1 MRPIFVGGCPRSG
14 TTLLGALLGAHSR
27 CVCVPEM
34 PFKIDPLLFA
44 HARRGNCS
52 PREFAA
58 LIQNHRYFQNW
69 GIEAHAADGGRAG
82 HTLTYLEFID
92 DLVARYARAVEQD
105 EADVW
110 VDHTPDNVLRVR
122 TLLDTF
128 PDALFL
134 HLVRDGRAVAASL
147 LPLRWSVSSV
157 FSAARVW
164 AEHLGF
170 GLAAEIQEPERVR
183 RVVFEELVRDPQRV
197 LAEICDF
204 AQLEPE
210 KQVGTRTRFRIPAE
224 TLYQHTLV
232 SRPPDPSRAQGWR
245 TTLSP
250 RQIETFESVAGNLLA
265 HLDYELLFKG
275 MAAPATKRE
284 KVNNSIV
291 ESLEGIQLLGWR
303 ALDHL
308 RGRLRWLHWRQNTP
322 RMIAS
327 KER

>member
-44 HARRGNCS
+44 HEGRGKRS
-52 PREFAA
+52 PRELSA
-58 LIQNHRYFQNW
+58 LIQDHRYFQNW
-69 GIEAHAADGGRAG
+69 GIKAQVSDGGGAEPVV
-82 HTLTYLEFID
+82 TYLEFIEN
-92 DLVARYARAVEQD
+92 LVARYAAEVGRA
-105 EADVW
+105 EADLW

-122 TLLDTF
+122 TLLDNF
-128 PDALFL
+128 PDARFL
-134 HLVRDGRAVAASL
+134 HIVRDGRAVAASL

-157 FSAARVW
+157 FAAARVW

-170 GLAAEIQEPERVR
+170 GLAAEIQEPERVC
-183 RVVFEELVRDPQRV
+183 RVVYEELVGDPKRV
-197 LAEICDF
+197 LAQICDF

-210 KQVGTRTRFRIPAE
+210 EQVGTQTRFRIPAA
-224 TLYQHTLV
+224 TLYQHALV

-250 RQIETFESVAGNLLA
+250 RQIEIFESVAGNLLA
-265 HLDYELLFKG
+265 HLDYELLFGG

-308 RGRLRWLHWRQNTP
+308 KGRFHWR
-322 RMIAS
+322 RMHPM
-327 KER
+327 